1 MTENPDIDFAF
12 VKASASDRK
21 IHDTIMDA
29 IIKKYRPKTKERAE
43 AVVKPQVIKF
53 SNSEF
58 LGEDVGLEKMSKDL
72 FALSN

>member
-1 MTENPDIDFAF
+1 
-12 VKASASDRK
+12 
-21 IHDTIMDA
+21 MDA
-29 IIKKYRPKTKERAE
+29 IIKKYRPKTKQRAE